1 MEKDVTEVMAGIDIG
16 GTNTVFG
23 LVDRQ
28 GNILAEG
35 HMGTLGFDEAE
46 DFLESLA
53 VHVRVLVDH
62 ADSQFR
68 LLGAGVGGPNGHYF
82 SGTIEDAPN
91 LPWKG
96 TLEVT
101 DILSAHLKAPAVL
114 TNDANAAAMGE
125 MLYGAAEGMKDFVIV
140 TLGTGLGSGFVVD
153 GKVLYGW
160 SGFAGELGHVIVKEN
175 GRACGC
181 GRRGCLETYVSA
193 PGLVRTVMEM
203 LADNARESSLR
214 GIPMAAMTARD
225 VADAAAA
232 GDALAREAFIRT
244 GQTLGLALANT
255 IAISSPQAIVL
266 FGGLAQAGRLILEPT
281 REAMERNTLPIL
293 KGSTRLMLSSL
304 MEKNAAVLGAAAL
317 AWDALSS
324 HEQET
329 KA

>member
-1 MEKDVTEVMAGIDIG
+1 
-16 GTNTVFG
+16 
-23 LVDRQ
+23 
-28 GNILAEG
+28 
-35 HMGTLGFDEAE
+35 
-46 DFLESLA
+46 
-53 VHVRVLVDH
+53 
-62 ADSQFR
+62 
-68 LLGAGVGGPNGHYF
+68 
-82 SGTIEDAPN
+82 
-91 LPWKG
+91 
-96 TLEVT
+96 VT
-101 DILSAHLKAPAVL
+101 DILSAHLKAPTVL

-140 TLGTGLGSGFVVD
+140 TLGTGLGSGIVVD
-153 GKVLYGW
+153 GKILYGW

-214 GIPMAAMTARD
+214 EIPMATMTARD

-232 GDALAREAFIRT
+232 GDVLAREAFIRT

-255 IAISSPQAIVL
+255 IAICSPQAIVL
-266 FGGLAQAGRLILEPT
+266 FGGLAQAGRLILDPT

-317 AWDALSS
+317 AWDALSLN
-324 HEQET
+324 EKEAQ
-329 KA
+329 A

>member
-1 MEKDVTEVMAGIDIG
+1 MTEVMAGIDIG
-16 GTNTVFG
+16 GTNTVYG

-35 HMGTLGFDEAE
+35 RMGTLGFDEAE

-101 DILSAHLKAPAVL
+101 DILSAHLKAPTVL

-214 GIPMAAMTARD
+214 AIPMAAMTARD

-293 KGSTRLMLSSL
+293 KGSTRLMLSAL

-324 HEQET
+324 VGKESE
-329 KA
+329 A

>member
-1 MEKDVTEVMAGIDIG
+1 MTEVMAGIDIG
-16 GTNTVFG
+16 GTNTVYG
-23 LVDRQ
+23 LVDRE
-28 GNILAEG
+28 GRILAEG
-35 HMGTLGFDEAE
+35 QMPTTGFEEAE
-46 DFLESLA
+46 DFLDSLA

-62 ADSQFR
+62 ADAPYQLR
-68 LLGAGVGGPNGHYF
+68 GVGIGGPNGHYF

-91 LPWKG
+91 LPWEG

-101 DILSAHLKAPAVL
+101 DLLSSHLRVPCVL

-125 MLYGAAEGMKDFVIV
+125 LRYGVATEMKDFVVV

-193 PGLVRTVMEM
+193 PGLVRTVMEL
-203 LADNARESSLR
+203 LAEAPRESSLR
-214 GIPMAAMTARD
+214 GVAMEQMSARD
-225 VADAAAA
+225 VAAAA
-232 GDALAREAFIRT
+232 GAGDPLAREAFSRT

-255 IAISSPQAIVL
+255 IAFSSPQAIIL
-266 FGGLAQAGRLILEPT
+266 FGGLAQAGRLLLDPT

-293 KGSTRLMLSSL
+293 KGSTRLMLSAL
-304 MEKNAAVLGAAAL
+304 LQDNAAVLGAAAL
-317 AWDALSS
+317 AWDAFAADRT
-324 HEQET
+324 EAEG
-329 KA
+329 